1 MRYLGVCAMGGVL
14 GNLRKNLE
22 TQLIYKFFRKC
33 FIILKNPPL
42 ELDIKQTKKLLL
54 TITDEKAISQEFL
67 VEFNNLLSIR
77 KNYNNFATNQFIANL
92 QETFIN
98 SESNPK
104 GLTIGHMAAL
114 EDDTFF
120 MGKLVT
126 YRIIPDFP
134 NTLDKHGETP
144 LHNASKAGNTKI
156 IDLLLNT
163 ESETLEDFINQTADN
178 GKTALHNAAFD
189 NKVDVATR
197 LVRKGAD
204 IDIADANG
212 FKPIHIALMKKLT
225 PMVKFL
231 KSEGAD
237 VNELIDVYPLI
248 ALAYEIKDMQLVNY
262 LVNQEL
268 DLSASYDETTFI
280 HTICNDKNSKLLRKI
295 VQKYDIYI
303 ERERVEEQGPA
314 TINIF
319 DQEDGLGR
327 TPFDIACAKKFH
339 SAMKLLARCE
349 VDVDHMIDGST
360 ALHRA
365 CAGGDL
371 KTVRVLLNL
380 GANPAILNL
389 DGLNCCEI
397 AESTGNAKLLELV
410 SLSMPVEIIE
420 IIIEV
425 DLPLDV
431 KVPANIVGEVAPDIS
446 VEA

>member
-1 MRYLGVCAMGGVL
+1 MGGVL
-14 GNLRKNLE
+14 GNLKRNSE

-33 FIILKNPPL
+33 FITLRNPPL
-42 ELDIKQTKKLLL
+42 KPDIKQTKKLLL
-54 TITDEKAISQEFL
+54 TVVDENDISPEFL

-77 KNYNNFATNQFIANL
+77 KNYNNFATHQFITTL
-92 QETFIN
+92 HETFIN
-98 SESNPK
+98 SENNPE

-114 EDDTFF
+114 ENDTFF

-126 YRIIPDFP
+126 YKIIPNFP
-134 NTLDKHGETP
+134 NTFNKNGETP
-144 LHNASKAGNTKI
+144 LHSASEAGNTKI

-163 ESETLEDFINQTADN
+163 NSETLEDFINQKADN
-178 GKTALHNAAFD
+178 GQAALHHATFD

-204 IDIADANG
+204 IGIADANG
-212 FKPIHIALMKKLT
+212 FKPIHIALMRKLT

-237 VNELIDVYPLI
+237 INELIVGYPLI
-248 ALAYEIKDMQLVNY
+248 AMAYQIKDMQLVNY

-268 DLSASYDETTFI
+268 DISTLYDETTFI
-280 HTICNDKNSKLLRKI
+280 HTICRDKNSKLLRKI
-295 VQKYDIYI
+295 VQKYDIYT
-303 ERERVEEQGPA
+303 ERESVEEQGPVI
-314 TINIF
+314 INIF

-327 TPFDIACAKKFH
+327 TPFDIVCAKKFH
-339 SAMKLLARCE
+339 SAMKLLGRCN

-365 CAGGDL
+365 CADGDL
-371 KTVRVLLNL
+371 KTARVLLNL
-380 GANPAILNL
+380 GANPTMLDP

-397 AESTGNAKLLELV
+397 AESIGNAKLLELV
-410 SLSMPVEIIE
+410 NLSMPVEIIE
-420 IIIEV
+420 IIIEI
-425 DLPLDV
+425 DLPLDT
-431 KVPANIVGEVAPDIS
+431 KVPIDIAGEDLPIIA